1 MPAPLSPLLR
11 ALKTLTRVYAAH
23 HPRVCQNLWVPHHS
37 NTPLHS
43 FVGLRASSLPTVAP
57 AHLTSPCF
65 ASPFFAH
72 SIDFITRLFHRITT
86 IGDGRLVKN
95 DGGTKCRVDSGRR
108 VFRRDEN
115 ILSLDQERIKS
126 LSKSLWGKALKF
138 ALKEGKARMNQRGG
152 VVARA
157 RRPSDAGKS
166 GISPLGRAPD
176 GKMWDPVSGEWV
188 DRPAWKPAGGDV
200 IYEKKAGGAW
210 DLSGFY
216 AEGGFLTIRGCA
228 KTVALNKDGRPV
240 WRATGGTNGKFLMTA
255 EEAARQN
262 EREKALRAENY
273 LRQQADENAA
283 AAAQMSPRDKEGWKP
298 AKLTVNR
305 GSFFRL
311 PEEELKR
318 TALRARLEEEK
329 VLHREATETKRQERR
344 ESLRPT
350 TLKKGQGRAS
360 IAGQSAL
367 ESARAAVRI
376 QKELLKAEK
385 ARVRELEEQERE
397 SRRASIKKA
406 ASEKKAS
413 VKASVKAA
421 TTAASA
427 ASAFA
432 GGEGGDAGDEGASA
446 LAQRLKTRSEMRK
459 RNQGKPGRKQRK
471 GVVVRRASQRNMV
484 GDGGGNNEG
493 RPPVATSTQRS
504 RVPAMARQSSWAVQ
518 KTDSGGAAAASVAT
532 GAANYDADIDVLLG
546 SDDDDYD
553 SGDDDVDDEAIE
565 VSKPNL
571 NSFLSARSFRH
582 SDMQKQEEAHERRE
596 AEDADNFELGD
607 EQLRDRR
614 GQSCPP
620 ALNIGGMSTDGG
632 KHGGGGVGVSA
643 EFVDEHDQDSR
654 RVSCQP
660 LEQVTPFS
668 DRSIIISATKDIAS
682 KLSREH
688 APSSLRA
695 VALAVG
701 SVGSGGLPT
710 MISPRTGGAG
720 KNNGYSPAEMTR
732 FQDQANLMAAAMAGA
747 DEGSGGGGGGGGSLS
762 PKNMQARQRGD
773 PFASGNAKRPGTAGG
788 LSFASHV
795 GSTRA
800 KTYTVGQGVSRRP
813 NTAGGRE
820 QTGYR
825 GSRGGRNASAK
836 IGAGGGDSRGGGE
849 GGSMK
854 SVRALKS
861 PGMATMGIMNYEG
874 SEAECRRQSCPPSL
888 DASYAMGGGSGNHGN
903 VRSPGGGRL
912 NHTNG
917 SRNVRGRRV
926 SITGTLN
933 MSKQEL
939 SDSHRL
945 RPMTANA
952 AVGGSGDKDFVRK
965 QGRRLRNTNSFR
977 LGGGKKDVV
986 G

>member
-1 MPAPLSPLLR
+1 M
-11 ALKTLTRVYAAH
+11 
-23 HPRVCQNLWVPHHS
+23 
-37 NTPLHS
+37 
-43 FVGLRASSLPTVAP
+43 
-57 AHLTSPCF
+57 
-65 ASPFFAH
+65 
-72 SIDFITRLFHRITT
+72 
-86 IGDGRLVKN
+86 
-95 DGGTKCRVDSGRR
+95 DSGRR

-115 ILSLDQERIKS
+115 ILSLNQERIRN
-126 LSKSLWGKALKF
+126 LWGKALAF
-138 ALKEGKARMNQRGG
+138 SLKEGKARKNQRGG

-166 GISPLGRAPD
+166 GTDAS
-176 GKMWDPVSGEWV
+176 GK

-216 AEGGFLTIRGCA
+216 AAGGFLTIRGCA

-240 WRATGGTNGKFLMTA
+240 WRATGGTNGEFLMTA

-262 EREKALRAENY
+262 EREKALRAEMF
-273 LRQQADENAA
+273 LQQQADENAA
-283 AAAQMSPRDKEGWKP
+283 AAARMTPQDKEGWKP

-344 ESLRPT
+344 QSLRPT

-367 ESARAAVRI
+367 EAARAAVRI

-397 SRRASIKKA
+397 TRRASIKKA
-406 ASEKKAS
+406 AEKKGSA
-413 VKASVKAA
+413 KAA
-421 TTAASA
+421 TTA

-432 GGEGGDAGDEGASA
+432 GGEGRDAGDEGASA
-446 LAQRLKTRSEMRK
+446 LAQRLKARSEMRK

-471 GVVVRRASQRNMV
+471 GMVVRRASQRNMV
-484 GDGGGNNEG
+484 GDGGGDNEG
-493 RPPVATSTQRS
+493 RPPIATSTQRS

-518 KTDSGGAAAASVAT
+518 RTDSGGAAASAAI
-532 GAANYDADIDVLLG
+532 GAANYDADVDVLLG

-553 SGDDDVDDEAIE
+553 SVDDDVDDEALE

-571 NSFLSARSFRH
+571 SLQPNGSFARSFRH
-582 SDMQKQEEAHERRE
+582 GDMQKQEEAHERRE

-607 EQLRDRR
+607 EPLRDRR

-620 ALNIGGMSTDGG
+620 ALNIGVVPTDGSTDGV
-632 KHGGGGVGVSA
+632 GGVVVSA
-643 EFVDEHDQDSR
+643 EILDEHEQDSR
-654 RVSCQP
+654 RVSYQP

-668 DRSIIISATKDIAS
+668 VGSGEGEA
-682 KLSREH
+682 LFREH
-688 APSSLRA
+688 APSSPRT
-695 VALAVG
+695 VG
-701 SVGSGGLPT
+701 SAGSGGLPT
-710 MISPRTGGAG
+710 MISPRSGGAG
-720 KNNGYSPAEMTR
+720 KNNGYSPAEMAR

-747 DEGSGGGGGGGGSLS
+747 DEDGGGGGGGGGFLS
-762 PKNMQARQRGD
+762 PKNVQAGTQARQRGAN
-773 PFASGNAKRPGTAGG
+773 P
-788 LSFASHV
+788 FASHV
-795 GSTRA
+795 SSTRA

-813 NTAGGRE
+813 HTAGGRE
-820 QTGYR
+820 QPGYR

-836 IGAGGGDSRGGGE
+836 IGAGGGGSRGGGE

-861 PGMATMGIMNYEG
+861 PGMATVGIMDFQAEG
-874 SEAECRRQSCPPSL
+874 ESRRQSCPPTL
-888 DASYAMGGGSGNHGN
+888 DASYATGGGSGNHGK

-912 NHTNG
+912 TNMNG

-952 AVGGSGDKDFVRK
+952 AVGGNGDKDFVRK
-965 QGRRLRNTNSFR
+965 QGRRLRTTNSFR
-977 LGGGKKDVV
+977 LGGGKKDLVIYRRMIDV
-986 G
+986 RVHGRG